1 MSEAEPMKT
10 GSAGAD
16 VDTDSSSSAGAPDPD
31 NLPASAFSWI
41 VEDYI
46 KPTAVQMLIYAAKN
60 PWDFVYTIILCLAP
74 FFAISAYLSY
84 R

>member
-1 MSEAEPMKT
+1 MSEAEPIVQAA
-10 GSAGAD
+10 GDDIAADSAAAGPDAD
-16 VDTDSSSSAGAPDPD
+16 NIPE
-31 NLPASAFSWI
+31 SAFTWF
-41 VEDYI
+41 VEEYI
-46 KPTAVQMLIYAAKN
+46 KPTAIQVLVWAAKN

>member
-1 MSEAEPMKT
+1 MSEAESL
-10 GSAGAD
+10 SAGGED
-16 VDTDSSSSAGAPDPD
+16 VAVDSGPDPEA
-31 NLPASAFSWI
+31 LPASSFTWV

-46 KPTAVQMLIYAAKN
+46 KPTAIRVLIWAAKN
-60 PWDFVYTIILCLAP
+60 PWDFVYTMILCLAP